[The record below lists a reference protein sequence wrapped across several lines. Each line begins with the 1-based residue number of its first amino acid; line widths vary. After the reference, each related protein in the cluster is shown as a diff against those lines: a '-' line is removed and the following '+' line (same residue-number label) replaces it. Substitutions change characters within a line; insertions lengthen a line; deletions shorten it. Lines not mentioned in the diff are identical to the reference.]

1 MSCRVN
7 LSLRCV
13 GPWKALPP
21 KRMDDKGK
29 ERPRGRDWT
38 PLGFSGSLL
47 GSVHPINP
55 AAVLGSFSVWCHW
68 HHHWLLRTLAT
79 LKQLTVSQGSDEFFT
94 FPGGLCRDSGTL
106 LLASIPR
113 VAWRNPHMTSAEPG
127 PTLLGVLTMLY
138 LRSHQKRRGFK
149 TGLQGLKCKVSTVSV
164 AALCH
169 LPSLR
174 A

>member
-1 MSCRVN
+1 MWDHGRLCHPKGWMTRARRGPGAGTGPPWGFRVP
-7 LSLRCV
+7 SSV
-13 GPWKALPP
+13 QY
-21 KRMDDKGK
+21 
-29 ERPRGRDWT
+29 T
-38 PLGFSGSLL
+38 PSTQLL
-47 GSVHPINP
+47 CWAPSQ
-55 AAVLGSFSVWCHW
+55 CHW
-68 HHHWLLRTLAT
+68 RHHWLLRTLAT

-106 LLASIPR
+106 LLASVPR